1 MTVFE
6 WCDKNPTYYLSF
18 VYANNKVRV
27 RVSSLESLIFIED
40 LSDEDLKDPSFIP
53 FLKTVEIYKNV
64 KIRIDNFMNIG
75 YQIYMSCGSLN
86 YAHVIPK
93 SDIKLS
99 DMLMYTS
106 LILDN
111 GIKEFTNAFFGRDE

>member
-1 MTVFE
+1 MTIFE

-27 RVSSLESLIFIED
+27 RVSSFESLAFIED

-53 FLKTVEIYKNV
+53 FIETAKRNKNV
-64 KIRIDNFMNIG
+64 KIQIHKFMPYG

-86 YAHVIPK
+86 YAHVI
-93 SDIKLS
+93 SETEIKYS
-99 DMLMYTS
+99 DMLMYTY
-106 LILDN
+106 LVLDE
-111 GIKEFTNAFFGRDE
+111 GIREFTNAFLGRDK